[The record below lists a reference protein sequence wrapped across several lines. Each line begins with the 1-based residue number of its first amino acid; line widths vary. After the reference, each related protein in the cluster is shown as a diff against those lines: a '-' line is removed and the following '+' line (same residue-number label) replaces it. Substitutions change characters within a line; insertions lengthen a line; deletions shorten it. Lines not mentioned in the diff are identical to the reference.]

1 MISFKWKHFHKELIL
16 LVVRWYLAYSLSYR
30 NLEEM
35 MLERNI
41 KVDHSTINRWVIHYA
56 PILENEFRKYYK
68 RPVGMSW
75 RMDET
80 YIKVK
85 GKWHYLYRAVDKEGD
100 TIDFMLSKK
109 RDEVA
114 ARKFFK
120 KAIGSSGLPEKV
132 TIDKSGANK
141 AGIEAINLQLA
152 LITLLGCTLIQI
164 HIRQIKYLNNIIEQ
178 DHRGIKRIVNPMMG
192 FKSFNSAQATI
203 AGIELYRMLKKGQHI
218 NAVNAPAFEQF
229 YSLAA

>member
-1 MISFKWKHFHKELIL
+1 MISFKWRHFQKEIIL

-30 NLEEM
+30 DLEEM

-41 KVDHSTINRWVIHYA
+41 NVDHSTINRWVIHYS
-56 PILENEFRKYYK
+56 PLLENEFRKNYK
-68 RPVGMSW
+68 RATGSSW

-85 GKWHYLYRAVDKEGD
+85 GEWHYLYRAVDKIGN
-100 TIDFMLSKK
+100 TVDFMLSKK
-109 RDEVA
+109 RDETA
-114 ARKFFK
+114 ARKFFE
-120 KAIGSSGLPEKV
+120 KAIGSSGLPEKI

-141 AGIEAINLQLA
+141 AGIESINSQLV
-152 LITLLGCTLIQI
+152 LIALLGCTLMQI

-203 AGIELYRMLKKGQHI
+203 AGIELYCMMKKGQHI
-218 NAVNAPAFEQF
+218 NAANSSAFDQF
-229 YSLAA
+229 YALAA

>member
-1 MISFKWKHFHKELIL
+1 MISFKWKHFQKELIL

-41 KVDHSTINRWVIHYA
+41 KVDHSTINRWVIQYA
-56 PILENEFRKYYK
+56 PLLENEFRKNYK
-68 RPVGMSW
+68 RSVGNSW

-80 YIKVK
+80 YIKIK
-85 GKWHYLYRAVDKEGD
+85 GVWYYLYRAVDKEGD

-109 RDEVA
+109 RDEA
-114 ARKFFK
+114 AAINFFE
-120 KAIGSSGLPEKV
+120 KAIGSSGLPEKI

-141 AGIEAINLQLA
+141 AGIDAINLQLA
-152 LITLLGCTLIQI
+152 LITLLGCTLMQIQ
-164 HIRQIKYLNNIIEQ
+164 IRQIKYLNNIVEQ
-178 DHRGIKRIVNPMMG
+178 DHRGIKRIVNPMMC

-203 AGIELYRMLKKGQHI
+203 AGIELCRMLKKGQHI
-218 NAVNAPAFEQF
+218 NAKNSLAFDQF
-229 YSLAA
+229 YALAA